1 MRQSLYRLWFGV
13 IVLLSASADAPSHQT
28 TASQNWRTGMEHGKM
43 LYAVVRDTSSSFDIS
58 LIALPQLSQQL
69 IVAPYCI
76 FMLYVEISLLHH
88 QFLSQKFGNFKGG
101 GKFVVTITALIYA
114 YGNLQI
120 YNIIGL
126 YAPYTNRVIFN
137 KIRNNSLWHKLCI
150 LMIIYNLTQK
160 HKKKFKFDNN
170 FR

>member
-1 MRQSLYRLWFGV
+1 MLSVMCDRAYSGSAQAGV
-13 IVLLSASADAPSHQT
+13 ESYMERYYLPLSSPPL
-28 TASQNWRTGMEHGKM
+28 TA
-43 LYAVVRDTSSSFDIS
+43 FDIS

-76 FMLYVEISLLHH
+76 FMLYVEISLPHH

-101 GKFVVTITALIYA
+101 GKFVVTIIALIYA

-126 YAPYTNRVIFN
+126 YAPYTNGVIFN
-137 KIRNNSLWHKLCI
+137 KIRNNSLWHTLCI
-150 LMIIYNLTQK
+150 LMITYNLTQK
-160 HKKKFKFDNN
+160 HKKKFKLKNN
-170 FR
+170 FI

>member
-1 MRQSLYRLWFGV
+1 MCDSAYSGSTQAGV
-13 IVLLSASADAPSHQT
+13 EGYMARYYLLLSATP
-28 TASQNWRTGMEHGKM
+28 
-43 LYAVVRDTSSSFDIS
+43 LPSFDIS

-76 FMLYVEISLLHH
+76 FMLYVEISLPHH

-101 GKFVVTITALIYA
+101 GKFVVTIIALIYA

-137 KIRNNSLWHKLCI
+137 KIRNISLWHTLCI
-150 LMIIYNLTQK
+150 LMTTYDLTQK
-160 HKKKFKFDNN
+160 HKKKFKLKNN
-170 FR
+170 FI

>member
-1 MRQSLYRLWFGV
+1 MCDSAYSGLAQAGV
-13 IVLLSASADAPSHQT
+13 EGYMERYYLLLSATP
-28 TASQNWRTGMEHGKM
+28 
-43 LYAVVRDTSSSFDIS
+43 LPSFDIS

-76 FMLYVEISLLHH
+76 FMLYVEISLPHH

-150 LMIIYNLTQK
+150 LMTIYNLTQK
-160 HKKKFKFDNN
+160 HKKKFKLKNN